1 MPDGQIGMPGEKGVL
16 VVVAGRQQVGK
27 TTVANALV
35 QYYSALGCRFEV
47 WNADQQNRSHSLSSF
62 FADAL
67 TPPPGGLVDGRM
79 WLEQRLRDQVR
90 RRSNAVL
97 DPGGGWTSFASLVR
111 EIPLVTA
118 LDAEGIRVV
127 ALFCAGAE
135 RADLDYLEHYAEA
148 DLFMPA
154 STMIVLNAGLVLS
167 GQSAKRIKSLCGAKP
182 SQKLGWTNAGVG
194 EGVGLWRFHPGRSVP
209 RPRITGRAARPRERG
224 QRITVRNAT
233 FFTVA
238 GIIWPRFGA
247 MVGVATAGSRGVP
260 GHAATRPS
268 SGRGG
273 RCRSWSHGLMARE
286 RTG

>member
-1 MPDGQIGMPGEKGVL
+1 MPDGKIGMPGEKGVL
-16 VVVAGRQQVGK
+16 VVVAGRQRVGK

-148 DLFMPA
+148 DLFMPT
-154 STMIVLNAGLVLS
+154 STMIGSRSERLPAT
-167 GQSAKRIKSLCGAKP
+167 SARCMP
-182 SQKLGWTNAGVG
+182 PWTGPTH
-194 EGVGLWRFHPGRSVP
+194 L
-209 RPRITGRAARPRERG
+209 RPTGRRPSG
-224 QRITVRNAT
+224 S
-233 FFTVA
+233 
-238 GIIWPRFGA
+238 
-247 MVGVATAGSRGVP
+247 AGSP
-260 GHAATRPS
+260 GSVNESRRPAPTS
-268 SGRGG
+268 PPGG
-273 RCRSWSHGLMARE
+273 
-286 RTG
+286 